1 MKGTDSFKKVIS
13 NHLASVADADPKFA
27 EKMTN
32 PKKSIDDCIN
42 YILNTVQKSGCN
54 GFADAEIFGMA
65 LHYYDEE
72 DIKPVAK
79 ISCNVVVNHKPELTS
94 EEIEK
99 AKQEAREKIVAEE
112 IERLRTKPTRKKE
125 ETKQVEQTTLF

>member
-13 NHLASVADADPKFA
+13 DHLASVAVADPKLA
-27 EKMTN
+27 EKMAN
-32 PKKSIDDCIN
+32 PKKNIDECIN

-72 DIKPVAK
+72 DIKPGAK
-79 ISCNVVVNHKPELTS
+79 VNCDVVINHKPELS
-94 EEIEK
+94 QEDIEQ
-99 AKQEAREKIVAEE
+99 AKKEAREKIVAEE
-112 IERLRTKPTRKKE
+112 IERLRTKPVRKKE

>member
-27 EKMTN
+27 EKMAN
-32 PKKSIDDCIN
+32 PKKNIDECIN

-72 DIKPVAK
+72 DIKPGAK
-79 ISCNVVVNHKPELTS
+79 VNCDVVINHKPELS
-94 EEIEK
+94 QEDIEQ
-99 AKQEAREKIVAEE
+99 AKKEAREKIVAEE
-112 IERLRTKPTRKKE
+112 IERLRTKPVRKKE